1 MAAEFAG
8 RRRLITDGLRSIP
21 GIRCPEPE
29 GAFYAFPNI
38 SETGLTSRQF
48 EDRVMQ
54 EAGVALLSGSGF
66 GEFGEGYV
74 RISYANSR
82 ENIQKALDRLDTFV
96 RGLV

>member
-1 MAAEFAG
+1 
-8 RRRLITDGLRSIP
+8 
-21 GIRCPEPE
+21 
-29 GAFYAFPNI
+29 
-38 SETGLTSRQF
+38 
-48 EDRVMQ
+48 
-54 EAGVALLSGSGF
+54 LSGSGF